1 MRLLVDTQLL
11 IWSLVEPVR
20 MPTGTRSILDD
31 PGHEFVFSA
40 VSIWEVAI
48 KYALRR
54 PDFTL
59 PPERIYRA
67 LVDTGY
73 RELPVTSSAAARVA
87 TLPLHHRDP
96 FDRLLVAQ
104 AIDEHASL
112 LTADAAL
119 SDYAS
124 HILMAG

>member
-1 MRLLVDTQLL
+1 MRLLIDTQLL
-11 IWSLVEPVR
+11 VWSLVEPAR
-20 MPTGTRSILDD
+20 MPQNARSILDE
-31 PGHEFVFSA
+31 PGHDFVFSA

-48 KYALRR
+48 KYALKR

-59 PPERIYRA
+59 PPERIYKA

-73 RELPVTSSAAARVA
+73 RELPITSSAAARVA

-104 AIDEHASL
+104 ATDEGALL
-112 LTADAAL
+112 LTADAVLAA
-119 SDYAS
+119 YAP
-124 HILMAG
+124 HIMMAG